1 MRLCENNTLP
11 TAGKQIEG
19 FFIQLFF
26 GVILVF
32 FLSRK
37 DAEPQKNPPGP
48 LSSACPD
55 EYREGVARIELQ
67 LDTSKLNI

>member
-48 LSSACPD
+48 FQVPVPMNIG
-55 EYREGVARIELQ
+55 RESPEL
-67 LDTSKLNI
+67 NFN